1 MQVLIIAAVLANAAH
16 FVSAACTL
24 NKLTPDAVLG
34 NAVCIKKGT
43 VFNKC
48 DYLGGDNKQAFIVM
62 QDDSNFVASAG
73 DYSFQTVTY
82 NSVATFFKYQ
92 TDGSLQVVGPSSTY
106 WTASTWGSNG
116 LLCIDQSSAVVTLYN
131 SGSASLYNKIW
142 DSTNGASNHDN
153 PSGTYFGAYLP
164 GVTTSNPGPGPIEI
178 NIGACGGAT
187 AVGTSSL
194 KQPSFAKSGDTSS
207 LAFSIASADLF
218 NTQKMFISCGTPST
232 VASSG
237 STCSFTIDFKDCGT
251 SATLYNSILVSNKI
265 VASAST
271 PIDLTI
277 LGSATATLT
286 AQEDETATLNI
297 QAVYSVDSNVNT
309 KIQADVNLFLDNTI
323 PGLQY
328 YVSPISLASSDRVD
342 TVSAK
347 SDASPFTATFHGLQC
362 GTPSSYNFNVF
373 SCLPSVTGAAAAS
386 GNAGCSNQKQVTL
399 TFTPNGVTGTT
410 CFTAEITKTFTLTVY
425 KNDGTTTN
433 DTPFVGDI
441 IRLRLGDVTTPKLY
455 VTEVKVQV
463 GNGAIITL
471 PTTCFGDANGN
482 TNTNKYDLTTPA
494 ANGDWLQLQLG
505 DSLGGAFT
513 APASCSVLADLKVF
527 TVGTYTITVTY
538 TSLQNYRRRD
548 VIYSSSATV
557 INVKSSGLSVAAIVG
572 ASVGSVAGVALIV
585 AGGLAYRRR
594 RQNKSTAAAAAKE
607 DLEQVKEDALLVAQ

>member
-1 MQVLIIAAVLANAAH
+1 MQVLIIAAVLANAAN
-16 FVSAACTL
+16 FVNAACPY
-24 NKLTPDAVLG
+24 NKVTPDAVLG
-34 NAVCIKKGT
+34 NVVCIKQGT

-48 DYLGGDNKQAFIVM
+48 DYLGGDNNQAFIVM
-62 QDDSNFVASAG
+62 QEDSNFVAYKHFPAAAG
-73 DYSFQTVTY
+73 DYSFQ
-82 NSVATFFKYQ
+82 ATTSGSGATAFKYLS
-92 TDGSLQVVGPSSTY
+92 DGSLQVVGST
-106 WTASTWGSNG
+106 WTAKTWGSNG
-116 LLCIDQSSAVVTLYN
+116 LLCVDQSSAVVTLYN

-153 PSGTYFGAYLP
+153 PSGTYFGAYLS
-164 GVTTSNPGPGPIEI
+164 GVTSTKPGPGPVAIDI
-178 NIGACGGAT
+178 SACGGAT

-207 LAFSIASADLF
+207 LAFSIAKLDLF
-218 NTQKMFISCGTPST
+218 NTQKLFISCGTPST

-251 SATLYNSILVSNKI
+251 SATLYNSILVGNKI

-286 AQEDETATLNI
+286 AQEAETASLDI
-297 QAVYSVDSNVNT
+297 QAVYSVDSNDKT

-362 GTPSSYNFNVF
+362 GTASSYNFNIF
-373 SCLPSVTGAAAAS
+373 SCIPSVATAGTGKP
-386 GNAGCSNQKQVTL
+386 GCSNQKQVTL

-441 IRLRLGDVTTPKLY
+441 IRLHLGDATTPKLY

-482 TNTNKYDLTTPA
+482 TNKYDLTTPA
-494 ANGDWLQLQLG
+494 DNGDWLQLQLG
-505 DSLGGAFT
+505 DAQGGAFT

-527 TVGTYTITVTY
+527 TVGKYTITVKY
-538 TSLQNYRRRD
+538 TSLKNYRRRD
-548 VIYSSSATV
+548 VIYSSSTTV
-557 INVKSSGLSVAAIVG
+557 IDVKSSGLSVAAIVG

-585 AGGLAYRRR
+585 AGGLVYRRR
-594 RQNKSTAAAAAKE
+594 RQNESTAAAAKE
-607 DLEQVKEDALLVAQ
+607 DLEQVKEDALLVAN